1 MPGGECL
8 LGDPKRQAA
17 PPDQSRIIVRPVRHP
32 VAHLRDLVASAGIGF
47 VGHGSISKRNQSVLQ
62 ADARA
67 VTRPGHNL
75 RSIRAPTPFH
85 PVPIT
90 ASSWRVTA
98 AIGTFWCDG
107 DDLLTLAPIRL
118 PIGPPGMA

>member
-1 MPGGECL
+1 L
-8 LGDPKRQAA
+8 RQ
-17 PPDQSRIIVRPVRHP
+17 PPDLRKLKVRAFLHNCLKAQSHY
-32 VAHLRDLVASAGIGF
+32 
-47 VGHGSISKRNQSVLQ
+47 
-62 ADARA
+62 
-67 VTRPGHNL
+67 
-75 RSIRAPTPFH
+75 FH

-118 PIGPPGMA
+118 PIGPPDMA